1 MKSVPFLVTCLY
13 PFYSCI
19 FSSLPV
25 TFSLHSF
32 PSLCSVR
39 ISVNPWC
46 LSRRRL
52 RFLLHGAEDLLQSKW
67 LFTVIYIEPL
77 LPPLGHTV
85 TSSLIWRPMVF
96 VIYKHTT
103 SYLAT
108 LSLSKFKFRIGS
120 NHRCWLETIRLDAHT
135 DCDKALSVQSVW
147 NREGGT
153 GWLTASDSIMYAPL
167 LSCTSQNT
175 QAATSVP
182 VMLWLGLYEAHG
194 NVLVTESARMRL
206 VSGAKCREKS
216 WMGKDTRHP
225 VSS

>member
-67 LFTVIYIEPL
+67 LFTVIWHWTIASPPWPHCHLIPHLETNGICYLQAHYIL
-77 LPPLGHTV
+77 SYDLV
-85 TSSLIWRPMVF
+85 TL
-96 VIYKHTT
+96 
-103 SYLAT
+103 
-108 LSLSKFKFRIGS
+108 KFRIGS

-135 DCDKALSVQSVW
+135 DCDKALSVRSVW
-147 NREGGT
+147 NREEGT